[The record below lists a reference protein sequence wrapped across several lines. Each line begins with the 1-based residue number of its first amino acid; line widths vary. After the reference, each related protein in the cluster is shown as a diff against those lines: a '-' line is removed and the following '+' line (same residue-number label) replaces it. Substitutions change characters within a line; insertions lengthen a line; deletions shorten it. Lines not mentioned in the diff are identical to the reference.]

1 MRTGVQHRG
10 FVPVSV
16 VELLLVCLEGYC
28 KWNRLL
34 EWKTDWW
41 HQSQQLTIGLKLYCC
56 IILIKKRSSAHQAKH
71 ALHAL
76 CIGLRIWLCLRT
88 PLGFEIKT
96 LVHCWRPWRTF
107 Q

>member
-56 IILIKKRSSAHQAKH
+56 IILIKKGPVHIKPNTLCMLFALDWEYDCVSA
-71 ALHAL
+71 L
-76 CIGLRIWLCLRT
+76 
-88 PLGFEIKT
+88 PLGLK
-96 LVHCWRPWRTF
+96 LKP
-107 Q
+107 